1 MAARQCRQ
9 CDTSAPSSGTE
20 RFCRSCGAAAVPLV
34 EENAR
39 EWSVDEVCLWATAN
53 KLAPELFR
61 ENDIDGAV
69 LLELDDDMLKDD
81 LELTS
86 KLKRTKITARVALLK
101 KKAA

>member
-1 MAARQCRQ
+1 M
-9 CDTSAPSSGTE
+9 
-20 RFCRSCGAAAVPLV
+20 

-39 EWSVDEVCLWATAN
+39 GWSVDEVCLWATAN